1 MERIVEFPT
10 AAGADGSTAI
20 IQEGAVFY
28 QDSVKIASGRSGL
41 GILRTEAQGA
51 AAGAGGDIL
60 DAVDI
65 AVTFVA
71 VGTVDALEDH
81 IFNCDTPDDL
91 FLKAGD
97 EFGFDRD
104 AVTHR
109 EGHIL
114 ISDVRILQSA
124 GAFGVMV
131 ADLDIANG
139 PVALVL
145 QDQGRGTI
153 GTSGDKLTLAVQ
165 DGQLAITIAVDD
177 NGVALDAAASG
188 R

>member
-1 MERIVEFPT
+1 M
-10 AAGADGSTAI
+10 
-20 IQEGAVFY
+20 
-28 QDSVKIASGRSGL
+28 
-41 GILRTEAQGA
+41 
-51 AAGAGGDIL
+51 
-60 DAVDI
+60 
-65 AVTFVA
+65 
-71 VGTVDALEDH
+71 
-81 IFNCDTPDDL
+81 
-91 FLKAGD
+91 
-97 EFGFDRD
+97 
-104 AVTHR
+104 THR

-145 QDQGRGTI
+145 QDQGRGAI